1 MASSGDYKRIQEHEI
16 QDFAK
21 SQIGFA
27 VNVLEDVY
35 QGLNKLF
42 PGLMGKFPELSVLL
56 EPRLQTVYRKRSE
69 VVYEDDGNKQAQG
82 TGYDVNFILP
92 LFADKKDLFFDV
104 HYGHPCSC
112 VFVHCECSVRDRDQ
126 KVKSGSITVSVSPLI
141 PKEPNLKYNH
151 VRIDYI
157 NHIHAWKLSTENW
170 LLLAEQVDTIKR
182 QHELKAKLI
191 SWGIIE

>member
-56 EPRLQTVYRKRSE
+56 DCRQSIANDLRSFMKMMATNKLKVLDMMLILSYLCLQTRK
-69 VVYEDDGNKQAQG
+69 
-82 TGYDVNFILP
+82 T
-92 LFADKKDLFFDV
+92 
-104 HYGHPCSC
+104 CSLM
-112 VFVHCECSVRDRDQ
+112 
-126 KVKSGSITVSVSPLI
+126 SITDILA
-141 PKEPNLKYNH
+141 H
-151 VRIDYI
+151 VFLFIANAR
-157 NHIHAWKLSTENW
+157 
-170 LLLAEQVDTIKR
+170 
-182 QHELKAKLI
+182 
-191 SWGIIE
+191 